1 MKFPRCLISVLTLI
15 VLYFNAQAALEYS
28 ENDARKA
35 LVALDDSLERRMVFI
50 KLRQLKIDSLTE
62 KLKSRPNSHELLLKI
77 ADSYTA
83 FNNDSALHYLQIGRN
98 VATGNDKLPFVLKH
112 FSLMPLSGAV
122 AQAVQEFDSI
132 DASLL
137 PKSYLPM
144 YFESGRQM
152 YSYLSAFSGIDE
164 KYRDTF
170 KKKAIELQCRLLEL
184 LQEGTS
190 DYKYHLGEY
199 YFFNG
204 EKGKS
209 QVLLEEVFENGPIS
223 SNHRARA
230 AHHLA
235 TIAHERGDE
244 YTYIY
249 YLTQAAIADVTSAT
263 REVAAL
269 QELGSFLYS
278 KKDLDRS
285 YTYLTAA
292 LANAVE
298 CGATIRMLESSRS
311 LPIIERAK
319 SAQIESKEHTIYT
332 ILCILVLI
340 MLALVATL
348 FLLHREIKKM
358 QKLQVSLQKANK
370 TKEVYISQFL
380 SLCSIYMDKL
390 NQFCKIANR
399 KIATGKV
406 DDLYKLTKSGK
417 FVEEQS
423 SEFYEVFD
431 NAFLHLYP
439 DFPAQVN
446 ELLRPDERIEL
457 KEGELL
463 NTDLRI
469 LAFLRLGIEDSSR
482 IAQVLN
488 YSINTIYAYRNRTK
502 AKAINKDT
510 FEADIMKIS
519 SFS

>member
-1 MKFPRCLISVLTLI
+1 M
-15 VLYFNAQAALEYS
+15 LYFNAQAALEYS

-223 SNHRARA
+223 
-230 AHHLA
+230 L
-235 TIAHERGDE
+235 
-244 YTYIY
+244 
-249 YLTQAAIADVTSAT
+249 
-263 REVAAL
+263 
-269 QELGSFLYS
+269 
-278 KKDLDRS
+278 
-285 YTYLTAA
+285 
-292 LANAVE
+292 
-298 CGATIRMLESSRS
+298 
-311 LPIIERAK
+311 
-319 SAQIESKEHTIYT
+319 
-332 ILCILVLI
+332 
-340 MLALVATL
+340 
-348 FLLHREIKKM
+348 
-358 QKLQVSLQKANK
+358 
-370 TKEVYISQFL
+370 
-380 SLCSIYMDKL
+380 
-390 NQFCKIANR
+390 
-399 KIATGKV
+399 
-406 DDLYKLTKSGK
+406 
-417 FVEEQS
+417 
-423 SEFYEVFD
+423 
-431 NAFLHLYP
+431 
-439 DFPAQVN
+439 
-446 ELLRPDERIEL
+446 
-457 KEGELL
+457 
-463 NTDLRI
+463 
-469 LAFLRLGIEDSSR
+469 
-482 IAQVLN
+482 
-488 YSINTIYAYRNRTK
+488 
-502 AKAINKDT
+502 
-510 FEADIMKIS
+510 
-519 SFS
+519 